1 MNEKDRQVLLR
12 VKGQVRLVRELS
24 EKLTEMQAAT
34 LSAVQL
40 DGMPHGRGG
49 LARGLEV
56 KLMMKESLEKSLERE
71 GAILHELE
79 DEARGIISG
88 LKIGLYSFCMY
99 YYIGGLSLED
109 TIRMTDRSRRQIM
122 RYKRENRG
130 EEGERGR
137 WDGWHLKGTGMT
149 PKWHPNVILR
159 FKRGMI

>member
-1 MNEKDRQVLLR
+1 MNEKERQALLR
-12 VKGQVRLVRELS
+12 VRGQVRLVRELN
-24 EKLTEMQAAT
+24 EKLTDMQAAT

-56 KLMMKESLEKSLERE
+56 KLMMKESLEKSLE
-71 GAILHELE
+71 ILHELE

-122 RYKRENRG
+122 RYKREIEGKKESG
-130 EEGERGR
+130 E
-137 WDGWHLKGTGMT
+137 DGTDGT
-149 PKWHPNVILR
+149 
-159 FKRGMI
+159 

>member
-1 MNEKDRQVLLR
+1 MNEKERQVLLR
-12 VKGQVRLVRELS
+12 VRGQVRLVRELS

-40 DGMPHGRGG
+40 DGMPNGRGG

-122 RYKRENRG
+122 RYKREIEGKKESG
-130 EEGERGR
+130 E
-137 WDGWHLKGTGMT
+137 DGTDGT
-149 PKWHPNVILR
+149 
-159 FKRGMI
+159 

>member
-1 MNEKDRQVLLR
+1 MNEKERQVLLR
-12 VKGQVRLVRELS
+12 VRGQVRLVRELN

-122 RYKRENRG
+122 RYKREIEGKKESG
-130 EEGERGR
+130 E
-137 WDGWHLKGTGMT
+137 DGTDGT
-149 PKWHPNVILR
+149 
-159 FKRGMI
+159 

>member
-1 MNEKDRQVLLR
+1 MNEKERQVLLR
-12 VKGQVRLVRELS
+12 VRGQVRLVRELS

-34 LSAVQL
+34 LSAVQM

-88 LKIGLYSFCMY
+88 MKIGLYSFCMY
-99 YYIGGLSLED
+99 YYIGGKSCG
-109 TIRMTDRSRRQIM
+109 TKGKS
-122 RYKRENRG
+122 
-130 EEGERGR
+130 RGR
-137 WDGWHLKGTGMT
+137 RRAGKMGRMALEGHGNDTEMAPKCHLAVQKE
-149 PKWHPNVILR
+149 V
-159 FKRGMI
+159 